1 MLIIIGAIVVVLS
14 VAGGFLMEH
23 GNLSILWDP
32 AELIIIGGAAFG
44 SFLLA
49 SPARLLSEVIKN
61 VRGSVGGG
69 RKQSKRRQLDLL
81 VLLYRLFHKV
91 RKEGLV
97 SIESDI
103 EKPSAS
109 PIFKVYYKGNAN
121 KDVIDFICDNL
132 KVIITTNVPAH
143 ELETLMDLEIETKQN
158 EALGPSRGLAKIADA
173 LPGFGIVAAVLG
185 VVLTMGQIDQP
196 PAILGHDIGSALTG
210 TFLGVLMSYGFVGPM
225 ATNLEHMAQSEAID
239 FQVIKVAIVAFV
251 GGAAPQIAVEFGRR
265 AIPGDDCPS
274 FNELEKELRGK

>member
-1 MLIIIGAIVVVLS
+1 MLIIIGAVVVMLS
-14 VAGGFLMEH
+14 VGGGFLMEH
-23 GNLSILWDP
+23 GNPSILWDP
-32 AELIIIGGAAFG
+32 AELIIICGAAFG

-49 SPARLLSEVIKN
+49 SPAKLLSEVVKN

-103 EKPSAS
+103 EKPENSS
-109 PIFKVYYKGNAN
+109 MFKTYYKGQAN
-121 KDVIDFICDNL
+121 QDVIDFICDNL

-143 ELETLMDLEIETKQN
+143 ELETLMELEIETRQH
-158 EALGPSRGLAKIADA
+158 EAMGPSRGLAKLADA

-196 PAILGHDIGSALTG
+196 PAILGRDIGSALTG
-210 TFLGVLMSYGFVGPM
+210 TFLGVLLSYGFVGPL
-225 ATNLEHMAQSEAID
+225 ATNLEHMAQSEEID

-274 FNELEKELRGK
+274 FNELEKEVRGK